1 MCVCVVF
8 VGCCFCC
15 VFARV
20 GLLFCFVFFVFGLG
34 VSVESLV
41 ALLRQ
46 SCEHARF
53 CVEVFLCA
61 IYKFS
66 FIHSFIHSVLF
77 LPLETS
83 AIRTVRVYKLWPLH
97 VSVENANNGVWR
109 VTE

>member
-53 CVEVFLCA
+53 CVEVFYALY
-61 IYKFS
+61 INFHS
-66 FIHSFIHSVLF
+66 FIHSFIQSCFF
-77 LPLETS
+77 LLRHQP
-83 AIRTVRVYKLWPLH
+83 
-97 VSVENANNGVWR
+97 
-109 VTE
+109 